1 MGALARASTTSA
13 GTIDWNFLIGD
24 PALDVGHTTTF
35 IIDFETS
42 LSDDYYLEIAS
53 LYGKQY

>member
-1 MGALARASTTSA
+1 MGALARAITTSA
-13 GTIDWNFLIGD
+13 GTIDWNLLIGD
-24 PALDVGHTTTF
+24 PALDVEQTITL

-42 LSDDYYLEIAS
+42 LSDDYNLEIVS